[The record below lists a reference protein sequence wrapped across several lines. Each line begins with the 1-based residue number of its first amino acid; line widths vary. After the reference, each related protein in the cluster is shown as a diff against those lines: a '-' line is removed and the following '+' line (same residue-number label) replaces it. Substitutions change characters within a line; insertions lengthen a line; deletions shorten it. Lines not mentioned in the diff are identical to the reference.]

1 MTTYQPPTDFLQHA
15 PSYLTQNQCAF
26 YETFDQNFRHHIK
39 PLCSAV
45 LHRSCSVLTPYL
57 ALSWV
62 SNPDDDKLPDQR
74 RCAGVDC
81 CLPQDTQSNGY
92 LYSMLTS
99 CPICQ
104 HDKSVSYNT
113 QQYTPITMTCLNIM
127 KSKKPNLFKFTPKSK
142 YTQQSRFH

>member
-1 MTTYQPPTDFLQHA
+1 MTTYQPPIKPLQHA
-15 PSYLTQNQCAF
+15 TRTVLPHAKSIAHFMNPSINTSGIIM
-26 YETFDQNFRHHIK
+26 E

-45 LHRSCSVLTPYL
+45 LHRSCSVLTYYL

-62 SNPDDDKLPDQR
+62 SNSDDDKLPCQR

-81 CLPQDTQSNGY
+81 CLPLDTQSNGF

-113 QQYTPITMTCLNIM
+113 KHHTPITILTR
-127 KSKKPNLFKFTPKSK
+127 PE
-142 YTQQSRFH
+142 